1 MHVFVKWW
9 LRQLAGLVPARIA
22 ELWAKSPD
30 ATLLA
35 VEYSRLTLGLRRRG
49 ESQRLQ
55 QFRADADGF
64 EEAAALAAGQND
76 RPRRTLL
83 QLPGAQALHKEL
95 SLPLAA
101 ETDLA
106 TLIGYEM
113 DRETPF
119 SRDEVYWGYRLRQRD
134 SARARVLI
142 DLFVLPQASV
152 SRLLSFAQ
160 DAGFAPDGIELE
172 FPAHEPVQIALDNAA
187 PSWTW
192 QPARSTLALAAVAGL
207 MLLVAIAGP
216 FVRQHFGLA
225 ALDRDIASLT
235 VQAQEASVLRRSI
248 DQLTATQDFLGKER
262 GQDRDALT
270 VLALLTKTL
279 PDDTHLTAFS
289 YRNGKLI
296 LSGVSPEAA
305 TLIPLLSKTP
315 PFRDPTFAS
324 PVVENADDGLET
336 FTITVSMAAASAS

>member
-1 MHVFVKWW
+1 MHVLVKWW
-9 LRQLAGLVPARIA
+9 LRQLASLMPARIA

-30 ATLLA
+30 AALLA
-35 VEYSRLTLGLRRRG
+35 VEYPRLNLGLRRRG
-49 ESQRLQ
+49 EVQPLQ

-64 EEAAALAAGQND
+64 AAAAAVAAGQKD

-83 QLPGAQALHKEL
+83 QLPAAQALHKEL

-134 SARARVLI
+134 AARGRLSV
-142 DLFVLPQASV
+142 DLFVLPQSSV
-152 SRLLSFAQ
+152 ARLLSFAQ
-160 DAGFAPDGIELE
+160 DAGFALDGIELD
-172 FPAHEPVQIALDNAA
+172 FPADAPVHIAFDSAT

-192 QPARSTLALAAVAGL
+192 QPTRPTLALAAVAGC
-207 MLLVAIAGP
+207 LLLAALAGP
-216 FVRQHFGLA
+216 FVRQHFA
-225 ALDRDIASLT
+225 RTVLDRDIASLT
-235 VQAQEASVLRRSI
+235 LQAQEASTLRRSI
-248 DQLTATQDFLGKER
+248 DQLTATQDFVGKER
-262 GQDRDALT
+262 AQNRDALT

-296 LSGVSPEAA
+296 LSGVSPSAA